1 MDILSIVGGIG
12 KKLPLGVEGK
22 RRESLRKGAKR
33 TIYLPSITAGEF
45 LQYTPDHAKIRGLIR
60 KYGYMNF
67 FSVIN
72 NDSVNIQIELDYDRN
87 KSYPVASS
95 SVITVDEVEF
105 LGFNVKNLNSST
117 NTTANK
123 IIVIVGYE
131 PPIMR
136 EREVM
141 G

>member
-1 MDILSIVGGIG
+1 MNLLDIVSGIG

-33 TIYLPSITAGEF
+33 TIYLPSIPAGEF
-45 LQYTPDHAKIRGLIR
+45 LQYTPNHPKLSGLINT
-60 KYGYMNF
+60 YGYMNF

-72 NDSVNIQIELDYDRN
+72 NDSVMVEIQLDYNRN

-95 SVITVDEVEF
+95 SVITVDNVEF
-105 LGFNVKNLNSST
+105 LGFNIVNLNSST
-117 NTTANK
+117 NTTVNK

-131 PPIMR
+131 PPLLR

-141 G
+141 